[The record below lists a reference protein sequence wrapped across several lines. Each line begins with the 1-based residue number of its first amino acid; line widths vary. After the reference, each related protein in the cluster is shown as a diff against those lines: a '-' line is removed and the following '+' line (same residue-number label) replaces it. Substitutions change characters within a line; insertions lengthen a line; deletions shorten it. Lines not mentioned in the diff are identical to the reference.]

1 MKIILIIDDQKRWQ
15 DIISDCTVEA
25 DDIQSGKTLVVYA
38 RKYYDG
44 IFYLR
49 TYKGLFA
56 EVHIDYELGYG
67 LDAETGMD
75 VLEWLEKNPACIP
88 ASMNACSGNWD
99 NAKKMQEKMD
109 QLLKVKP

>member
-1 MKIILIIDDQKRWQ
+1 MKIILIIDDEKRWK

-25 DDIQSGKTLVVYA
+25 DDIEAGRTLVIYA

-49 TYKGLFA
+49 TYKGLFS

-67 LDAETGMD
+67 RDAENGMD
-75 VLEWLEKNPACIP
+75 VLKWLESNPEYIP
-88 ASMNACSGNWD
+88 ANMHPCSGHSGH
-99 NAKKMQEKMD
+99 AQEM
-109 QLLKVKP
+109 